1 MLDFARLVT
10 LAYQK
15 RAIKKL
21 VLSRPTSDD
30 APLKIAGRLAMRR
43 GRPILTLE
51 RTLRGNTVSQQNVT
65 EAELSDVLT
74 PLFTEY
80 RQVNLLTHLG
90 DAEQKQKKDG
100 ELVQLG
106 TEKLWRKLSDA
117 PDTPE
122 EAIGAL
128 DRKKNYILSG
138 KEPFLVTLGISD
150 KDGRVHDKR
159 QAKFRQINRFLEIL
173 GDYYENLPKEGTL
186 HVLDLCSG
194 KSYLSFAVYHYLT
207 AVKKREV
214 SMLAV
219 DLKED
224 VIRYCT
230 ESAASMGY
238 DGMHFLVADITKMQI
253 DTHPH
258 LVISLHACDTATD
271 VVLQAAVRL
280 GARMI
285 LSTPCCHRELSRHL
299 SCEPLSFVS
308 RYGKLSDKLCEAM
321 TDGLRLLYLSGE
333 GYRTNAMELTDPD
346 DTPKNTLLCAVKE
359 REPDETIREEYG
371 LTLSYLLGENKSKYK
386 G

>member
-65 EAELSDVLT
+65 EAELSDVLA

-299 SCEPLSFVS
+299 LCEPLSFVS
-308 RYGKLSDKLCEAM
+308 RYGKLSDKLCEAL